1 MKGRKN
7 KEVVTKEALTRKKNW
22 RKYKKQKKQSMPNTK
37 QSEKVTE
44 EELAAEKEHSEI
56 RI

>member
-1 MKGRKN
+1 VKGRKN